1 MTTATTDKIVLSL
14 TVRELE
20 MLAQGLEAIR
30 ELDGDEVATFDR
42 VESLVRS
49 LLPSSSIYK

>member
-1 MTTATTDKIVLSL
+1 MITATDKITLTL

-20 MLAQGLEAIR
+20 MLAKGLEAIR
-30 ELDGDEVATFDR
+30 ELDGDEEATFSR

-49 LLPSSSIYK
+49 LLPASSDYK